1 MRTGRLLLLT
11 AFLVMA
17 CVDQGVTPPPPV
29 PPPPPPPPNQ
39 PPVAVPGGP
48 YTTAMGSVEFDGRAS
63 SDPDGHTPLTY
74 LWNFGDGATGTA
86 AAPVHEYASNGTY
99 NVTLTVTDALG
110 AASAPAATTAQVTLA
125 AAPVVLAGAGN
136 IATCTSTRDDATASL
151 LSGLPGYVF
160 TAGDNAFPNGT
171 VDNYQQCYEP
181 SWGRFKDRTFP
192 ALGNHE
198 YDMGN
203 ADGSFDYWGER
214 AGPRDLGYYSTDIG
228 AWHVVVINDN
238 IEIGA
243 SSAQVQW
250 LKADLA
256 ASTAQCTIAL
266 WHTPLFVSTNTPGYL
281 TNGNRRALWD
291 ALYAAGADVIVNGQ
305 QHWYERFAPLTP
317 GGERND
323 ERGIRQFNVGTG
335 GESLDM
341 PTVEIHPHSEVRG
354 SVYGILKLTLQA
366 GGYDWA
372 FLPVAG
378 STFTD
383 SGSGACHSA

>member
-11 AFLVMA
+11 ALLIMA

-29 PPPPPPPPNQ
+29 PPPPPPPPANQ

-48 YTTAMGSVEFDGRAS
+48 YTTTAGTVEFDGRAS
-63 SDPDGHTPLTY
+63 SDPDGNTPLTY

-86 AAPVHEYASNGTY
+86 AAPVHAYATNGTY
-99 NVTLTVTDALG
+99 HVTLTVTDALG
-110 AASAPAATTAQVTLA
+110 AASAPAATTAHVTLA
-125 AAPVVLAGAGN
+125 AASVVLAGAGN
-136 IATCTSTRDDATASL
+136 IATCTSSRDDATASL
-151 LSGLPGYVF
+151 LSGLPGYAF

-171 VDNYQQCYEP
+171 VENYQQCYEP

-192 ALGNHE
+192 VLGNHE

-203 ADGSFDYWGER
+203 ADGFFDYWGER

-228 AWHVVVINDN
+228 AWHVVVLNDN

-243 SSAQVQW
+243 GSAQVQW

-291 ALYAAGADVIVNGQ
+291 ALFAAGADVVVNGQ

-335 GESLDM
+335 GESVDM

-354 SVYGILKLTLQA
+354 SVYGILKLTLKA
-366 GGYDWA
+366 AGYDWA

-383 SGSGACHSA
+383 SGSGACH